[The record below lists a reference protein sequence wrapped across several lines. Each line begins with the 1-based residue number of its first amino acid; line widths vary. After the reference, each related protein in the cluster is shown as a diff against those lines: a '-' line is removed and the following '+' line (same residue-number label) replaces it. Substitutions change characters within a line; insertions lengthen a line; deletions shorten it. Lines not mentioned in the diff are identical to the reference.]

1 MATIT
6 NVNMSGFGSRTLT
19 ATTLSASDSFEYVQ
33 GKNQTLVIENGT
45 GTAITPN
52 IVGDAATTVS
62 VRGVGTVDVSA
73 GYDVPS
79 IADGE
84 AAAIPLDSIYRYLA
98 GDIAMT
104 GADGATAYLFY
115 Y

>member
-6 NVNMSGFGSRTLT
+6 TDGISGFGAKTLT
-19 ATTLSASDSFEYVQ
+19 GVTLTASDSFVLSR
-33 GKNQTLVIENGT
+33 GKNQTLIIQNDT
-45 GTAITPN
+45 GAAITPN
-52 IVGDAATTVS
+52 IVGDLADTVS
-62 VRGVGTVDVSA
+62 VSGVGSVDVSS

-84 AAAIPLDSIYRYLA
+84 AVAIPLDSIYRYLD
-98 GDIAMT
+98 GEITMT